1 MKKFLSILLCGALT
15 LSLAAC
21 STTGSSSSSQASS
34 STPESSAASEV
45 SPAVESS
52 EAVSSVVSS
61 EASSESSV
69 AAEPTSEYYFKDNVV
84 ETEDLTIKI
93 TDYKVIPVGETGNEY
108 GEAPVIAFWYDT
120 TNKTGQEGVTP
131 LTAWMAVFT
140 AVQDN
145 DPNMVNTLDVGL
157 TPDEAAME
165 TQTAEIKKG
174 GTVSCAVAYV
184 LDDETTPVTLTATK
198 GLLGEELGSQ
208 EYPIA

>member
-1 MKKFLSILLCGALT
+1 MKKILSILLCGALA

-21 STTGSSSSSQASS
+21 SS
-34 STPESSAASEV
+34 STPESSTASEV
-45 SPAVESS
+45 SSETSQTEESVAESS
-52 EAVSSVVSS
+52 SQV
-61 EASSESSV
+61 SSESSV
-69 AAEPTSEYYFKDNVV
+69 AAEATGDYYFKDNVV

-93 TDYKVIPVGETGNEY
+93 TDYKVIPVGEAGNEY

-145 DPNMVNTLDVGL
+145 DPNMVNTLEVGL

-165 TQTAEIKKG
+165 TQTAEIKEG

-198 GLLGEELGSQ
+198 GLLGEELGTQ
-208 EYPIA
+208 EYPVQ